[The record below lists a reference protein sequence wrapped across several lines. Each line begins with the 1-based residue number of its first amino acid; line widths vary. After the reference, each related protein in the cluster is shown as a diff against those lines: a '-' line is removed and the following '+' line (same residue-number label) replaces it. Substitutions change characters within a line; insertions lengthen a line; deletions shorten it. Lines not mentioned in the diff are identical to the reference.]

1 MRAGIWMVS
10 FIAVVSKVKGDV
22 QWELGEW
29 MKDNFRLWNHCM
41 GFMPVP
47 GSLVWSDK
55 SVTFLSGLFGISTA
69 HGLVGF
75 PVGWV
80 QPVCFHPNPCTQM
93 DAVSE
98 AAVACHE
105 VSVIQNQ
112 AYFNLCTT
120 LLTINKLPTQQ
131 LLLCHPQAHPAHP
144 GPCPEM
150 AWLPPSC
157 SNNNTIFLARDQLD
171 MFHLP

>member
-1 MRAGIWMVS
+1 MA
-10 FIAVVSKVKGDV
+10 
-22 QWELGEW
+22 L
-29 MKDNFRLWNHCM
+29 C
-41 GFMPVP
+41 
-47 GSLVWSDK
+47 
-55 SVTFLSGLFGISTA
+55 
-69 HGLVGF
+69 

-98 AAVACHE
+98 AAVAYHE
-105 VSVIQNQ
+105 VSVIQDQ

-157 SNNNTIFLARDQLD
+157 SNNNTIFLARDQHVSLALGVREAEEPRKYILTFYLTISKLICSVWTFCSVGSPMEGVD
-171 MFHLP
+171 IRRPTLVSLALPEPHPGAWSSCAHTGRWPGA